1 MLKDDGIIGKVKIAI
16 LIGVVIAAVMGCGCT
31 KYIVL
36 LPSSDASPSEVVET
50 FASQYGDACY
60 PLMSTEYKI
69 TTDYQTFKKQME
81 QCTHGKW
88 HYYEFV
94 GIVKDSEKID
104 GKNAT
109 VKISYLEKVDSI
121 FDKAENKTKTVNLV
135 KEDGGWRLTALA

>member
-1 MLKDDGIIGKVKIAI
+1 MRRCGTTILIIAI
-16 LIGVVIAAVMGCGCT
+16 VLVTMFAGCIT
-31 KYIVL
+31 
-36 LPSSDASPSEVVET
+36 LPPPEAPPSKVVET

-60 PLMSTEYKI
+60 HLMSTEYKI

-109 VKISYLEKVDSI
+109 VKISYLKKVDSI
-121 FDKAENKTKTVNLV
+121 FDKPENKTKTVNLV
-135 KEDGGWRLTALA
+135 KEDGGWRLTALHCELRGK